1 MKQCTKTQKSATQ
14 HPLRVSFYPAIALMM
29 MIDSVLVY
37 LELHVLFPFQN
48 EANFLQI
55 TKVVHEKQNTD
66 QQ

>member
-1 MKQCTKTQKSATQ
+1 MKQRTKTQKAATQ
-14 HPLRVSFYPAIALMM
+14 HPLRVSFYLMM